1 MNDFTTL
8 FKGRRSRKEILT
20 SSHVRG
26 KTRKF
31 AKGNALELKSITK
44 SNVSNAAW
52 YKAIYTHHFHQCH
65 ICIKFCKG
73 VIKSK
78 STNAGRNG
86 ILLPKLF

>member
-20 SSHVRG
+20 SSHVRS

-31 AKGNALELKSITK
+31 AKGNALELKSVTK
-44 SNVSNAAW
+44 SNAAW

-65 ICIKFCKG
+65 YCINSCNKK
-73 VIKSK
+73 
-78 STNAGRNG
+78 
-86 ILLPKLF
+86 